1 MKRFNY
7 VSILIVILILSASC
21 SAQNSYRDKRMQPER
36 IMDSLRVKE
45 GTFIG
50 EAGAGEGYFTFWLSK
65 RVEETGKIYA
75 NDIKKSVLEKIETR
89 CEKEEITNIETVVGE
104 VNDPM
109 FPVDSLN
116 MVVMMIAFHDF
127 TKPAK
132 WLKNVK
138 KYMRADGQLV
148 IIDRDP
154 DRWGQ
159 GHDHFMTQKEVLKL
173 TKKAGFE
180 MVNLFTFLER
190 DNIYVF
196 QFKNSKTIK
205 DNISNF

>member
-1 MKRFNY
+1 MKKRNQIF
-7 VSILIVILILSASC
+7 ILIFTFLLSINC
-21 SAQNSYRDKRMQPER
+21 LAQNTYRDKRMQPER

-45 GTFIG
+45 GKIIG

-65 RVEETGKIYA
+65 RIGETGRIYA
-75 NDIKKSVLEKIETR
+75 NDIKKSVLKKIKSR
-89 CEKEEITNIETVVGE
+89 CKNEGITNIETVFGE
-104 VNDPM
+104 VTDPM
-109 FPVDSLN
+109 FPVDSLE

-127 TKPAK
+127 IKPVK
-132 WLKNVK
+132 WLKNTK
-138 KYMRADGQLV
+138 KYMKPGAEFV

-159 GHDHFMTQKEVLKL
+159 GHDHFMTKKEVLKL

-180 MVNLFTFLER
+180 LIRFFTFLER

-196 QFKNSKTIK
+196 RLNK
-205 DNISNF
+205 